1 MIGAASAWLML
12 AAASPSPAPSPTPS
26 PQVTE
31 NQFNGSGDSYS
42 AGLYGF
48 LVIAAL
54 VAVTV
59 VIVLFMNRSLR
70 RARANLGGDV
80 LPRREADRVPSGTAQ
95 SERGRGR
102 PAGDAPAD
110 APPDAG

>member
-1 MIGAASAWLML
+1 MIAAASAWLVL
-12 AAASPSPAPSPTPS
+12 AATSPAPGPSPTPS

-54 VAVTV
+54 VVAMV
-59 VIVLFMNRSLR
+59 VIVFFMNRSLR

-80 LPRREADRVPSGTAQ
+80 LPRREADRVPTAAAPPRTRAP
-95 SERGRGR
+95 ER
-102 PAGDAPAD
+102 PSPDL
-110 APPDAG
+110 PPDAGPS